1 MMPMPIAQ
9 QFIEQSRRYLADEYA
24 PKIEACL
31 RRLTLEQIWWRPN
44 ESSNSIGN
52 LVLHLSGN
60 VRQWIVSGVGGA
72 PDRRVRQAEFDERGM
87 QSGEQLTQ
95 TLRDAIGDV
104 DLVLASLTDEDLSG
118 PRIIQGESVTV
129 LGAIYHVVEHFG
141 MHTGQI
147 TFIAKLQLDADLGLS
162 RDSKGRPWQ

>member
-1 MMPMPIAQ
+1 
-9 QFIEQSRRYLADEYA
+9 
-24 PKIEACL
+24 
-31 RRLTLEQIWWRPN
+31 
-44 ESSNSIGN
+44 
-52 LVLHLSGN
+52 
-60 VRQWIVSGVGGA
+60 
-72 PDRRVRQAEFDERGM
+72 M